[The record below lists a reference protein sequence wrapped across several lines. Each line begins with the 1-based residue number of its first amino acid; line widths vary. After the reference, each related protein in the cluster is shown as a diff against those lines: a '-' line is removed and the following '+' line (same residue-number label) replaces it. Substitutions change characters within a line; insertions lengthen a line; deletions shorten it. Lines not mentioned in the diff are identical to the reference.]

1 MSLGYV
7 CKGTQAPSPN
17 TAASLRP
24 WSTAAPHPSW
34 TCLTASWCWW
44 QCGENNCQPLECVST
59 RSNFSA
65 AASLLVAVAYLLGTD
80 RAGSSQ
86 LPLPPTSP
94 FSHKMLG
101 FIKFTKARW
110 GDRTQDLP
118 CLQQEHQSLTCSV
131 PVPPHRLEQTVPL
144 SRLRPSHW
152 SAFATA
158 TICLVLRPSYCRGKK
173 KKKEKIES
181 WLTHF
186 LTFQGRVHVWE
197 LSWCPDC
204 SGTLSPPDPNRPAGL
219 QWVPSLGALQITPP
233 PSPSSSTLPSYRIW
247 DYEFHLN
254 TGCSD
259 RMQPCVIITWKL

>member
-44 QCGENNCQPLECVST
+44 QCRENNCQPLECVST

-131 PVPPHRLEQTVPL
+131 SVPPHRLEQTVPL

-173 KKKEKIES
+173 KKKRKNRELAHTFPHIPGKGSCLRTELMPRLLGDTQPS
-181 WLTHF
+181 WPK
-186 LTFQGRVHVWE
+186 QAGWASMSPI
-197 LSWCPDC
+197 SWCPANH
-204 SGTLSPPDPNRPAGL
+204 TSPISLL
-219 QWVPSLGALQITPP
+219 QHIT
-233 PSPSSSTLPSYRIW
+233 
-247 DYEFHLN
+247 
-254 TGCSD
+254 
-259 RMQPCVIITWKL
+259 